1 MAKFVDLKLSSV
13 KFQYAKYANGR
24 IAIMAT
30 DEGQPLCK
38 CTVNIPDIDIAND
51 EVIIKDYSE
60 NEGVLQDMIDIGMVS
75 IPRKIIDTGHANAA
89 ICKLLK
95 TEKS

>member
-30 DEGQPLCK
+30 DEGAPLCK
-38 CTVNIPDIDIAND
+38 CTVNIPETPIADD

-60 NEGVLQDMIDIGMVS
+60 NEGVLQDMIELGI
-75 IPRKIIDTGHANAA
+75 ILAPRKMINTGYGCSA

-95 TEKS
+95 TE